1 MPTYVCKSMKG
12 RLSAD
17 QKTKIARLITGI
29 HADVTGAPAYFAQV
43 IFEEIEKGNHFI
55 GGAPLKHDH
64 IFVHG
69 HIRDGRAAVDKT
81 RMIKQM
87 AAAIAD
93 AAEVDSTG
101 VWVYAS
107 EIPAKQMVEFGHVL
121 PAAGDEPTWTDALP
135 SDQREWMRSIA
146 SVN

>member
-17 QKTKIARLITGI
+17 QKTKIARLITKI
-29 HADVTGAPAYFAQV
+29 HAEVTGAPAYFAQV

-55 GGAPLKHDH
+55 GGAPLQHDH

-87 AAAIAD
+87 AVAIAD
-93 AAEVDSTG
+93 AVEVDSTG

-121 PAAGDEPTWTDALP
+121 PAAGDEPSWTDALP